1 MQPKENLFSILL
13 LAHGSKDPEWKRHFL
28 MLKSEIKD
36 MCDHCEVFLSFFE
49 LEHPTLEQLIEQL
62 IKKGTRK
69 FFIYPVLLANGF
81 HLKKDLPERIELI
94 KKKYTDIEI
103 NCGTSLIEQPHIR
116 KSIAETVL
124 KASNQ

>member
-1 MQPKENLFSILL
+1 MQPRENPFTILL

-28 MLKSEIKD
+28 KLKSEIKD
-36 MCDHCEVFLSFFE
+36 MCNHSEVFLSFFE

-62 IKKGTRK
+62 IKKGKRK

-81 HLKKDLPERIELI
+81 HLKKDLPKRIESI
-94 KKKYTDIEI
+94 KKKYADIEI

-116 KSIAETVL
+116 RSIAETIL
-124 KASNQ
+124 KVSNQ